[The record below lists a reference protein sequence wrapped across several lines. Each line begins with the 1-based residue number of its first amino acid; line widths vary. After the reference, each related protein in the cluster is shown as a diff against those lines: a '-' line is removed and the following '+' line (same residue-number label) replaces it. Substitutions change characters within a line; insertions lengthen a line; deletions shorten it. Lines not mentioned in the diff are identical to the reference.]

1 MPHSVSQPSEESVL
15 SESVL
20 SESVLSESVI
30 GNDSHMTSGTE
41 SSRLQF
47 SFSSQCDWNHSLE
60 DQSVN
65 CDLFGYI
72 TGYISRIGS
81 SSNSSDR
88 GNQNLSS
95 RGNSSKQ
102 LIFVNGR
109 LVEYKKV
116 ELIEGLNDSL

>member
-20 SESVLSESVI
+20 SESVI
-30 GNDSHMTSGTE
+30 GNDLSMNSSGTE
-41 SSRLQF
+41 SSQLQF
-47 SFSSQCDWNHSLE
+47 SFSSQCDWNHPLE
-60 DQSVN
+60 DQSET
-65 CDLFGYI
+65 CDLFGYV

-95 RGNSSKQ
+95 RGNTSKQ

-109 LVEYKKV
+109 IVEYKKV
-116 ELIEGLNDSL
+116 ELICELNDSL

>member
-1 MPHSVSQPSEESVL
+1 ML

-20 SESVLSESVI
+20 SESMI
-30 GNDSHMTSGTE
+30 GNDSTVNSSETE

-47 SFSSQCDWNHSLE
+47 SFSSQCDWNHHLE
-60 DQSVN
+60 DQSET
-65 CDLFGYI
+65 CDLFGYV

-88 GNQNLSS
+88 GNQNLSY
-95 RGNSSKQ
+95 RGNTSKQ
-102 LIFVNGR
+102 LLFVNGR

-116 ELIEGLNDSL
+116 ELIDALNDSL